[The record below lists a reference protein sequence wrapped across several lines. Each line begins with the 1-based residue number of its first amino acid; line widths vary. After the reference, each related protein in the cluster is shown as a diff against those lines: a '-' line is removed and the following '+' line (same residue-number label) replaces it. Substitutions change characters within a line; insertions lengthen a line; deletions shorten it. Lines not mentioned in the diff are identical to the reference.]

1 MFHRLTYCC
10 FRLADGL
17 VSLLPITWCFR
28 FGGWLGRALFY
39 LAPGY
44 RRLVRHNIA
53 LAFDLAPESPAA
65 DLLARRHFIRLG
77 SNLAASVRVT
87 SMSEAAIVKRVQVT
101 GLDHLEAAHLSG
113 RGVVAAISHLSNWEL
128 LTHLP
133 SLVPSDRSCG
143 TLYQPVANPFLD
155 AFIRRRRGLY
165 GFQLFDRRQGFRRPA
180 KLLRQ
185 NGILGVLVDQHAGD
199 HGTWLPFFNRLAST
213 STLAALLARRSRAV
227 VLPVVVSTVGT
238 ARWQVR
244 FHPPVD
250 ETNASNTQVVPP
262 DPTVNL
268 TANINQ
274 VFEHAIRC
282 HPEDWFWVHA
292 RWKTP
297 QPKFLFPEGRRRKPV
312 HLLPD
317 QPLKPFEILV
327 RSPNWLGD
335 ACMAA
340 PTVEAFANGRPDARV
355 TVLTPANLA
364 PLWQRLPAVS
374 EIIPLQGKPSPRQ
387 VRRLLAAHG
396 RRFDV
401 AILLP
406 NSLRSALEVNSPLVH
421 RKIGFPGHHRR
432 RLLDQIIAE
441 PSPTQPTQPEPPIH
455 HARRYLHLATSCGA
469 IAPEDLNTPRQQPA
483 VASDSAPLH
492 IGLVAGAEYG
502 PAKRWPVE
510 SFARTAGLLQQQ
522 TEHPIR
528 WQIFGVKAERP
539 LADDL
544 SRQLDALGLD
554 HDDRVGRTTL
564 DQLMNELSACRLV
577 ISNDT
582 GSMHLAAFLGVP
594 TVGIFGSTEPS
605 LTSPI
610 GAPHLSV
617 RHHVACSPCF
627 LRECPID
634 FRCMHGVTPE
644 QVAAAATHLL
654 IPDPAPASAPN
665 TAAADPT

>member
-1 MFHRLTYCC
+1 MFHLLTYGC
-10 FRLADGL
+10 FRLATGL
-17 VSLLPITWCFR
+17 VSLLPITACFR
-28 FGGWLGRALFY
+28 LGGWLGRVFFH
-39 LAPGY
+39 LAPRY
-44 RRLVRHNIA
+44 RRLVRYNIA
-53 LAFDLAPESPAA
+53 LAFDLGPDSTEA
-65 DLLARRHFIRLG
+65 DRLARRHFTRLG

-87 SMSEAAIVKRVQVT
+87 SMTEAAITKRVEVA
-101 GLDHLEAAHLSG
+101 GLDHLKAAHLHD

-133 SLVPSDRSCG
+133 SLVPDGHPCG

-155 AFIRRRRGLY
+155 AFIRRRRGLH
-165 GFQLFDRRQGFRRPA
+165 GFKLFDRRQGFLRPA

-185 NGILGVLVDQHAGD
+185 NGILGILVDQHAGD

-227 VLPVVVSTVGT
+227 VLPVVVRTIGV
-238 ARWQVR
+238 ARWEIR

-250 ETNASNTQVVPP
+250 KTCAVRTQVEPS

-268 TANINQ
+268 TADINQ
-274 VFEHAIRC
+274 VFEHAIRR

-297 QPKFLFPEGRRRKPV
+297 QPKFLFPERQRRKPV

-340 PTVEAFANGRPDARV
+340 PVVEAFAHGRPDARV

-364 PLWQRLPAVS
+364 PLWRRLPAVA
-374 EIIPLQGKPSPRQ
+374 EVIPLDGKPSPRQ

-401 AILLP
+401 AVLLP
-406 NSLRSALEVNSPLVH
+406 NSLRSALEVNTPLIQ
-421 RKIGFPGHHRR
+421 RRIGFPGHHRR
-432 RLLDQIIAE
+432 HLLDQIVPE
-441 PSPTQPTQPEPPIH
+441 PGPADPRRPEPPVH
-455 HARRYLHLATSCGA
+455 HARRYLQLATHCGGVEPA
-469 IAPEDLNTPRQQPA
+469 DLNTPRHPPLQTPA
-483 VASDSAPLH
+483 ADTDTPALH

-510 SFARTAGLLQQQ
+510 SFAETADLLRQSTGQ
-522 TEHPIR
+522 PVCFR
-528 WQIFGVKAERP
+528 LFGVKSERP

-544 SRQLDALGLD
+544 SRRLETLGID

-564 DQLMNELSACRLV
+564 DQLMDELRACRLV

-610 GAPHLSV
+610 GAPHISV
-617 RHHVACSPCF
+617 RYHVPCSPCF
-627 LRECPID
+627 LRQCPID
-634 FRCMHGVTPE
+634 FRCMHGVTSGR
-644 QVAAAATHLL
+644 VAEAALRLL
-654 IPDPAPASAPN
+654 EHPAAEGHHPR
-665 TAAADPT
+665 